1 MSCLIRCGDQYVH
14 FDRKSKIKLGPKV
27 CAKTFEEQKA
37 KNLIKNPPNSL
48 KKYKFEIEPLIEGK
62 TECEI
67 KQEQI
72 LQRAA
77 EHAKKTGCYTEL
89 KENLIV
95 EVKPEVKQEEKT
107 ENKSTIKEEDH
118 NNNIDNWL
126 KKLHS
131 CNGIKEEARERM
143 EYLYKKLSLIDQAQD
158 VFLHVIENN
167 EHPNASMAYK
177 ERMKLSEIR
186 RKRRQ
191 IKNELAVVQMIISHN
206 TSSKLY
212 ERMVAVSESIQNPQN
227 INVKYTNELTDDLM
241 NQFERM

>member
-48 KKYKFEIEPLIEGK
+48 KKCKFEIEPLIEGK

-107 ENKSTIKEEDH
+107 ENQPIIKEDH
-118 NNNIDNWL
+118 NNNINNWL

-158 VFLHVIENN
+158 VFLHVIESN

-227 INVKYTNELTDDLM
+227 INIKYTNELTDDLL

>member
-14 FDRKSKIKLGPKV
+14 FDRKSKIKLGPKI

-72 LQRAA
+72 LQKAA
-77 EHAKKTGCYTEL
+77 EHAKKTGCYTEV

-95 EVKPEVKQEEKT
+95 EAKPEVKQEEKI
-107 ENKSTIKEEDH
+107 ENQPIIKEYH

-158 VFLHVIENN
+158 VFLHVIESN

-177 ERMKLSEIR
+177 ERMKLSKIR
-186 RKRRQ
+186 KKRRQ
-191 IKNELAVVQMIISHN
+191 IKNELAVVQMIISNN

-212 ERMVAVSESIQNPQN
+212 ERMIAVSENIQNPQN
-227 INVKYTNELTDDLM
+227 INIKYTNELTDDLI

>member
-1 MSCLIRCGDQYVH
+1 MSCLIRCGEQYVH
-14 FDRKSKIKLGPKV
+14 FDRKSKIKLGPKI

-37 KNLIKNPPNSL
+37 KNLIKNPPNNL
-48 KKYKFEIEPLIEGK
+48 KKYKFEIEPLFEGK

-72 LQRAA
+72 LQKAA
-77 EHAKKTGCYTEL
+77 EHAKKTGCYTKL

-95 EVKPEVKQEEKT
+95 EAKPEVKQEEKI
-107 ENKSTIKEEDH
+107 ENQPIIKEYH

-158 VFLHVIENN
+158 VFLHVIESN

-177 ERMKLSEIR
+177 ERMKLYEIR
-186 RKRRQ
+186 KKRRQ

-227 INVKYTNELTDDLM
+227 INVKYTNELTDDLLS
-241 NQFERM
+241 QFEGM

>member
-14 FDRKSKIKLGPKV
+14 FDRKSKIKLGPKI

-37 KNLIKNPPNSL
+37 KNLIKNPPNNL

-107 ENKSTIKEEDH
+107 ENQPIIKEDH
-118 NNNIDNWL
+118 NNNINNWL

-158 VFLHVIENN
+158 VFLHVIESN

-227 INVKYTNELTDDLM
+227 INIKYTNELTDDLL

>member
-1 MSCLIRCGDQYVH
+1 MSCLIKYNYQYVYI
-14 FDRKSKIKLGPKV
+14 DSESKMKLGSKV
-27 CAKTFEEQKA
+27 RAKVFDDQKA
-37 KNLIKNPPNSL
+37 KNLIKNPPKNMRL
-48 KKYKFEIEPLIEGK
+48 YKFEIEPLIEGK

-72 LQRAA
+72 LQKAV

-89 KENLIV
+89 KENLI
-95 EVKPEVKQEEKT
+95 EEAKPEVKQEEKI
-107 ENKSTIKEEDH
+107 ENKPIIKEEDH

-158 VFLHVIENN
+158 VFLHVIESN

-177 ERMKLSEIR
+177 ERMKLSKIR
-186 RKRRQ
+186 KKRRQ
-191 IKNELAVVQMIISHN
+191 IKNELAVVQMIISNN

-212 ERMVAVSESIQNPQN
+212 ERMVAVSENIQNPQN
-227 INVKYTNELTDDLM
+227 INIKYTNELTDDLI

>member
-107 ENKSTIKEEDH
+107 ENQPIIKEDH
-118 NNNIDNWL
+118 NNNINNWL

-158 VFLHVIENN
+158 VFLHVIESN

-191 IKNELAVVQMIISHN
+191 IKNELAVIQMIISHN

-227 INVKYTNELTDDLM
+227 INIKYTNELTDDLIS
-241 NQFERM
+241 QFERM

>member
-95 EVKPEVKQEEKT
+95 EAKPEVKQKEKI
-107 ENKSTIKEEDH
+107 ENQLIIKEDH

-131 CNGIKEEARERM
+131 CNGIKEEAKERM

-158 VFLHVIENN
+158 VFLHVIESN

-186 RKRRQ
+186 KKRRQ
-191 IKNELAVVQMIISHN
+191 IKNELAVVQMIISNN

-227 INVKYTNELTDDLM
+227 INIKYTNELTDDLIS
-241 NQFERM
+241 QFERM

>member
-37 KNLIKNPPNSL
+37 KNLIKNPPNNL

-95 EVKPEVKQEEKT
+95 EAKPEIKQEEKI
-107 ENKSTIKEEDH
+107 ENQPIIKEDH
-118 NNNIDNWL
+118 NNNINNWL

-158 VFLHVIENN
+158 VFLHVIESN

-227 INVKYTNELTDDLM
+227 INIKYTNELTDDLIS
-241 NQFERM
+241 QFERM

>member
-14 FDRKSKIKLGPKV
+14 FDRNSKIKLGLKV
-27 CAKTFEEQKA
+27 CAKTFEDQKA
-37 KNLIKNPPNSL
+37 KNLIKNPPNSM
-48 KKYKFEIEPLIEGK
+48 KKLKFEIEPLIEGK

-72 LQRAA
+72 LQKAA

-95 EVKPEVKQEEKT
+95 EAKPEVKQEEKI
-107 ENKSTIKEEDH
+107 ENQPIIKEDH

-131 CNGIKEEARERM
+131 CNGIKEEAKERM

-158 VFLHVIENN
+158 VFLHVIESN

-186 RKRRQ
+186 KKRRQ
-191 IKNELAVVQMIISHN
+191 IKNELAVVQMIISNN

-212 ERMVAVSESIQNPQN
+212 ERMVAVSESIQNPRN
-227 INVKYTNELTDDLM
+227 INIKYTNELTDDLLS
-241 NQFERM
+241 QFEGM

>member
-1 MSCLIRCGDQYVH
+1 M
-14 FDRKSKIKLGPKV
+14 
-27 CAKTFEEQKA
+27 
-37 KNLIKNPPNSL
+37 
-48 KKYKFEIEPLIEGK
+48 
-62 TECEI
+62 
-67 KQEQI
+67 
-72 LQRAA
+72 
-77 EHAKKTGCYTEL
+77 
-89 KENLIV
+89 
-95 EVKPEVKQEEKT
+95 KPEVKQEEKT
-107 ENKSTIKEEDH
+107 ENQPIIKEDH
-118 NNNIDNWL
+118 NNNINNWL

-158 VFLHVIENN
+158 VFLHVIESN

-227 INVKYTNELTDDLM
+227 INIKYTNELTDDLL

>member
-1 MSCLIRCGDQYVH
+1 M
-14 FDRKSKIKLGPKV
+14 
-27 CAKTFEEQKA
+27 
-37 KNLIKNPPNSL
+37 
-48 KKYKFEIEPLIEGK
+48 
-62 TECEI
+62 
-67 KQEQI
+67 
-72 LQRAA
+72 
-77 EHAKKTGCYTEL
+77 

-95 EVKPEVKQEEKT
+95 EAKREIKQEEKI
-107 ENKSTIKEEDH
+107 ENKPIIKEEVHD
-118 NNNIDNWL
+118 NNIDNWL

-158 VFLHVIENN
+158 VFLHVIESN

-186 RKRRQ
+186 KKRRQ
-191 IKNELAVVQMIISHN
+191 IKNELAVVQMIISNN

-212 ERMVAVSESIQNPQN
+212 ERMIAVSENIQNPQN
-227 INVKYTNELTDDLM
+227 INIKYTNELTDDLI

>member
-1 MSCLIRCGDQYVH
+1 MSYLIRCGDQYVH

-37 KNLIKNPPNSL
+37 KNLIKNPPNNL
-48 KKYKFEIEPLIEGK
+48 RKYKFEIEPLVEEK

-72 LQRAA
+72 LQRAS

-89 KENLIV
+89 KENLI
-95 EVKPEVKQEEKT
+95 EEAKPEVKQEIKI
-107 ENKSTIKEEDH
+107 ENKPITKEDYS
-118 NNNIDNWL
+118 NNIDNWL

-131 CNGIKEEARERM
+131 CNGIKEEARNRM

-186 RKRRQ
+186 KKRRQ

-212 ERMVAVSESIQNPQN
+212 ERMVTVSESIQNPQN
-227 INVKYTNELTDDLM
+227 INIKYTNELTDDLI

>member
-1 MSCLIRCGDQYVH
+1 MSCLIKYNYQYVYI
-14 FDRKSKIKLGPKV
+14 DSESKMKLGSKV
-27 CAKTFEEQKA
+27 RAKVFDDQKA
-37 KNLIKNPPNSL
+37 KNLIKNPPKNMRL
-48 KKYKFEIEPLIEGK
+48 YKLEIEPLIEGK

-72 LQRAA
+72 LQKAA

-95 EVKPEVKQEEKT
+95 EAKPEVKQKEKI
-107 ENKSTIKEEDH
+107 ENQPIIKEDH

-158 VFLHVIENN
+158 VFLHVIESN

-186 RKRRQ
+186 KKRRQ
-191 IKNELAVVQMIISHN
+191 IKNELAVVQMIISNN

-212 ERMVAVSESIQNPQN
+212 ERMVAVSESIQNPRN
-227 INVKYTNELTDDLM
+227 INIKYTNELTDDLLS
-241 NQFERM
+241 QFEGM

>member
-1 MSCLIRCGDQYVH
+1 MH

-37 KNLIKNPPNSL
+37 KNLIKNPPNSM

-95 EVKPEVKQEEKT
+95 EAKPEVKQEEKI
-107 ENKSTIKEEDH
+107 ENQPIIKEYH

-158 VFLHVIENN
+158 VFLHVIESN

-177 ERMKLSEIR
+177 ERMKLSKIR
-186 RKRRQ
+186 KKRRQ
-191 IKNELAVVQMIISHN
+191 IKNELAVVQMIISNN

-212 ERMVAVSESIQNPQN
+212 ERMIAVSENIQNPQN
-227 INVKYTNELTDDLM
+227 INIKYTNELTDDLI

>member
-14 FDRKSKIKLGPKV
+14 FDRKSKIKLGPKI

-37 KNLIKNPPNSL
+37 KNLIKNPPNNL

-95 EVKPEVKQEEKT
+95 EAKPEVKQKEKI
-107 ENKSTIKEEDH
+107 ENQPIIKEDH

-131 CNGIKEEARERM
+131 CNGIKEEAKERM

-158 VFLHVIENN
+158 VFLHVIESN

-186 RKRRQ
+186 KKRRQ
-191 IKNELAVVQMIISHN
+191 IKNELAVVQMIISNN

-212 ERMVAVSESIQNPQN
+212 ERMVAVPESIQNPRN
-227 INVKYTNELTDDLM
+227 INIKYTNELTDDLLS
-241 NQFERM
+241 QFEGM

>member
-107 ENKSTIKEEDH
+107 ENQPIIKEDH
-118 NNNIDNWL
+118 NNNINNWL

-158 VFLHVIENN
+158 VFLHVIESN

-177 ERMKLSEIR
+177 ERMKLSKIR
-186 RKRRQ
+186 KKRRQ
-191 IKNELAVVQMIISHN
+191 IKNELAVVQMIISNN

-212 ERMVAVSESIQNPQN
+212 ERMVVVSESIRNPQN
-227 INVKYTNELTDDLM
+227 INIKYTNELTDDLLS
-241 NQFERM
+241 QFEGM

>member
-37 KNLIKNPPNSL
+37 KNLIKNPPNSM

-95 EVKPEVKQEEKT
+95 EAKPEVKQEEKI
-107 ENKSTIKEEDH
+107 ENQPIIKEYH

-158 VFLHVIENN
+158 VFLHVIESN

-186 RKRRQ
+186 KKRRQ
-191 IKNELAVVQMIISHN
+191 IKNELAVVQMIISNN

-212 ERMVAVSESIQNPQN
+212 ERMVAVSESIQNPRN
-227 INVKYTNELTDDLM
+227 INIKYTNELTDDLLS
-241 NQFERM
+241 QFEGM

>member
-1 MSCLIRCGDQYVH
+1 MSCLIRCGEQYVH

-62 TECEI
+62 TEQEI

-77 EHAKKTGCYTEL
+77 EHAKKTGCYTEI
-89 KENLIV
+89 KENLVV
-95 EVKPEVKQEEKT
+95 EAKPEVRQEEKI
-107 ENKSTIKEEDH
+107 ENQPIIKEDH

-158 VFLHVIENN
+158 VFLHVIESN

-191 IKNELAVVQMIISHN
+191 IKNELAVVQMIISNN

-227 INVKYTNELTDDLM
+227 INIKYTNELTDDLIS
-241 NQFERM
+241 QFERM

>member
-48 KKYKFEIEPLIEGK
+48 KKYKFEIDPLIEGK

-107 ENKSTIKEEDH
+107 ENQPIIKEDH
-118 NNNIDNWL
+118 NNNINNWL

-158 VFLHVIENN
+158 VFLHVIESN

-227 INVKYTNELTDDLM
+227 INIKYTNELTDDLL

>member
-37 KNLIKNPPNSL
+37 KNLIKNPPNSM
-48 KKYKFEIEPLIEGK
+48 KKLKFEIEPLIEGK

-72 LQRAA
+72 LQKAA

-95 EVKPEVKQEEKT
+95 EAKPEVKQEEKI
-107 ENKSTIKEEDH
+107 ENQPIIKEDH

-158 VFLHVIENN
+158 VFLHVIESN

-177 ERMKLSEIR
+177 ERMKLSKIR
-186 RKRRQ
+186 KKRRQ

-227 INVKYTNELTDDLM
+227 INIKYTNELTDDLM
-241 NQFERM
+241 SQFERM

>member
-95 EVKPEVKQEEKT
+95 EAKPEVKQEKKI
-107 ENKSTIKEEDH
+107 ENQPIIKENH

-158 VFLHVIENN
+158 VFLHVIESN

-177 ERMKLSEIR
+177 ERMKLSKIR

-191 IKNELAVVQMIISHN
+191 IKNELAVVQMIISNN

-212 ERMVAVSESIQNPQN
+212 ERMVAISESIQNPQN

-241 NQFERM
+241 SQFERM

>member
-1 MSCLIRCGDQYVH
+1 MSCLIKYNYQYVYI
-14 FDRKSKIKLGPKV
+14 DSESKMKLGSKV
-27 CAKTFEEQKA
+27 RAKVFDDQKA
-37 KNLIKNPPNSL
+37 KNLIKNPPKNMRL
-48 KKYKFEIEPLIEGK
+48 YKFEIEPLIEGK

-95 EVKPEVKQEEKT
+95 EAKPEVKQEVKI
-107 ENKSTIKEEDH
+107 ENKSTIKEDH

-158 VFLHVIENN
+158 VFLHVIESN

-186 RKRRQ
+186 KKRRQ
-191 IKNELAVVQMIISHN
+191 IKNELAVVQMIISNN

-227 INVKYTNELTDDLM
+227 INIKYTNELTDDLLS
-241 NQFERM
+241 QFEGM

>member
-1 MSCLIRCGDQYVH
+1 MSCLIKYNYQYVYI
-14 FDRKSKIKLGPKV
+14 DSESKMKLGSKV
-27 CAKTFEEQKA
+27 RAKVFDDQKA
-37 KNLIKNPPNSL
+37 KNLIKNPPKNMRL
-48 KKYKFEIEPLIEGK
+48 YKFEIEPLIEGK

-95 EVKPEVKQEEKT
+95 EMKPEVKQEEKT
-107 ENKSTIKEEDH
+107 ENQPIIKEDH
-118 NNNIDNWL
+118 NNNINNWL

-158 VFLHVIENN
+158 VFLHVIESN

-186 RKRRQ
+186 KKRRQ
-191 IKNELAVVQMIISHN
+191 IKNELAVVQMIISNN

-212 ERMVAVSESIQNPQN
+212 ERMVAVSESIQNPRN
-227 INVKYTNELTDDLM
+227 INIKYTNELTDDLLS
-241 NQFERM
+241 QFEGM

>member
-107 ENKSTIKEEDH
+107 ESQPIIKEDH
-118 NNNIDNWL
+118 NNNINNWL
-126 KKLHS
+126 KKLYS

-158 VFLHVIENN
+158 VFLHVIESN

-186 RKRRQ
+186 KKRRQ
-191 IKNELAVVQMIISHN
+191 IKNELAVVQMIISNN

-212 ERMVAVSESIQNPQN
+212 ERMVAVSESIQNPRN
-227 INVKYTNELTDDLM
+227 INIKYTNELTDDLLS
-241 NQFERM
+241 QFEGM

>member
-1 MSCLIRCGDQYVH
+1 MSCLIRCGEQYVH

-37 KNLIKNPPNSL
+37 KNLIKNPPNSM
-48 KKYKFEIEPLIEGK
+48 KKLKFEIEPLIEGK

-95 EVKPEVKQEEKT
+95 EAKQEVKQEEKI
-107 ENKSTIKEEDH
+107 ENQPIIKEDH

-158 VFLHVIENN
+158 VFLHVIESN

-186 RKRRQ
+186 KKRRQ
-191 IKNELAVVQMIISHN
+191 IKNELAVVQMIISNN

-212 ERMVAVSESIQNPQN
+212 ERMVAVSESIQNPRN
-227 INVKYTNELTDDLM
+227 INIKYTNELTDDLLS
-241 NQFERM
+241 QFEGM

>member
-1 MSCLIRCGDQYVH
+1 MH

-107 ENKSTIKEEDH
+107 ENQPIIKEDH
-118 NNNIDNWL
+118 NNNINNWL

-158 VFLHVIENN
+158 VFLHVIESN

-191 IKNELAVVQMIISHN
+191 IKNELAVIQMIISHN

-227 INVKYTNELTDDLM
+227 INIKYTNELTDDLL

>member
-14 FDRKSKIKLGPKV
+14 FDRKSKIKLGPKI

-37 KNLIKNPPNSL
+37 KNLIKNPPNNL
-48 KKYKFEIEPLIEGK
+48 KKYKFEIEPLFEGK

-77 EHAKKTGCYTEL
+77 EHAKKIGCYTEL

-95 EVKPEVKQEEKT
+95 EAKPEVKQEEKI
-107 ENKSTIKEEDH
+107 ENQPIIKEDH
-118 NNNIDNWL
+118 NNNINNWL

-158 VFLHVIENN
+158 VFLHVIESN

-212 ERMVAVSESIQNPQN
+212 EQMVAVSESIQNPQN
-227 INVKYTNELTDDLM
+227 INIKYTNELTDDLIS
-241 NQFERM
+241 QFERM

>member
-1 MSCLIRCGDQYVH
+1 M
-14 FDRKSKIKLGPKV
+14 KLGSKV
-27 CAKTFEEQKA
+27 RAKVFDDQKA
-37 KNLIKNPPNSL
+37 KNLIKNPPKNMRL
-48 KKYKFEIEPLIEGK
+48 YKLEIEPLIEGK

-95 EVKPEVKQEEKT
+95 EAKPEVKQEKKI
-107 ENKSTIKEEDH
+107 ENQPIIKENH

-227 INVKYTNELTDDLM
+227 INIKYTNELTDDLIS
-241 NQFERM
+241 QFERM

>member
-95 EVKPEVKQEEKT
+95 EAKPEVKQKEKI
-107 ENKSTIKEEDH
+107 ENQPIIKEDH

-131 CNGIKEEARERM
+131 CNGIKEEAKERM

-158 VFLHVIENN
+158 VFLHVIESN

-186 RKRRQ
+186 KKRRQ
-191 IKNELAVVQMIISHN
+191 IKNELAVVQMIISNN

-212 ERMVAVSESIQNPQN
+212 ERMVAVSESIQNPRN
-227 INVKYTNELTDDLM
+227 INIKYTNELTDDLLS
-241 NQFERM
+241 QFEGM

>member
-37 KNLIKNPPNSL
+37 KNLIKNPPNSM

-95 EVKPEVKQEEKT
+95 EAKPEVKQEEKI
-107 ENKSTIKEEDH
+107 ENQPIIKEYH

-158 VFLHVIENN
+158 VFLHVIESN

-177 ERMKLSEIR
+177 ERMKLSKIR
-186 RKRRQ
+186 KKRRQ
-191 IKNELAVVQMIISHN
+191 IKNELAVVQMIISNN

-212 ERMVAVSESIQNPQN
+212 ERMIAVSENIQNPQN
-227 INVKYTNELTDDLM
+227 INIKYTNELTDDLI

>member
-107 ENKSTIKEEDH
+107 ENQPIIKEDH
-118 NNNIDNWL
+118 NNNINNWL

-158 VFLHVIENN
+158 VFLHVIESN

-227 INVKYTNELTDDLM
+227 INIKYTNELTDDLL

>member
-1 MSCLIRCGDQYVH
+1 MSCLIRYNYQYVYI
-14 FDRKSKIKLGPKV
+14 DSESKMKLGSKV
-27 CAKTFEEQKA
+27 RAKVFDDQKA
-37 KNLIKNPPNSL
+37 KNLIKNPPKNMRL
-48 KKYKFEIEPLIEGK
+48 YKFELEPLTEGK
-62 TECEI
+62 TEQEI

-95 EVKPEVKQEEKT
+95 EAKPEVKQEKKI
-107 ENKSTIKEEDH
+107 ENQPIIKENH

-158 VFLHVIENN
+158 VFLHVIESN

-177 ERMKLSEIR
+177 ERMKLSKIR
-186 RKRRQ
+186 KKRRQ

-212 ERMVAVSESIQNPQN
+212 ERMVAISESIQNPQN

-241 NQFERM
+241 SQFERM

>member
-14 FDRKSKIKLGPKV
+14 FDRKSKIKLGPKI

-48 KKYKFEIEPLIEGK
+48 KKCKFEIEPLIEGK

-95 EVKPEVKQEEKT
+95 EAKPEVKQEEKI
-107 ENKSTIKEEDH
+107 ENQPIIKEDH
-118 NNNIDNWL
+118 NNSINNWL

-158 VFLHVIENN
+158 VFLHVIESN

>member
-14 FDRKSKIKLGPKV
+14 FDRKSKIKLGPKI

-37 KNLIKNPPNSL
+37 KNLIKNPPNNL
-48 KKYKFEIEPLIEGK
+48 KKYKFEIEPLFEGK

-77 EHAKKTGCYTEL
+77 EHAKKIGCYTEL

-95 EVKPEVKQEEKT
+95 EAKPEVKQEEKI
-107 ENKSTIKEEDH
+107 ENQPIIKEDH
-118 NNNIDNWL
+118 NNNINNWL

-158 VFLHVIENN
+158 VFLHVIESN

-177 ERMKLSEIR
+177 ERMKLSKIR

-191 IKNELAVVQMIISHN
+191 IKNELAVVQMIISNN

-227 INVKYTNELTDDLM
+227 INVKYTNELTDDLI

>member
-1 MSCLIRCGDQYVH
+1 MSCLIKYNYQYVYI
-14 FDRKSKIKLGPKV
+14 DSESKMKLGSKV
-27 CAKTFEEQKA
+27 RAKVFDDQKA
-37 KNLIKNPPNSL
+37 KNLIKNPPKNMRL
-48 KKYKFEIEPLIEGK
+48 YKFEIEPLIEGK

-95 EVKPEVKQEEKT
+95 EAKPEVKQEVKI
-107 ENKSTIKEEDH
+107 ENKSTTKEEDH

-158 VFLHVIENN
+158 VFLHVIESN

-186 RKRRQ
+186 KKRRQ
-191 IKNELAVVQMIISHN
+191 IKNELAVVQMIISNN

-227 INVKYTNELTDDLM
+227 INIKYTNELTDDLIS
-241 NQFERM
+241 QFERM